1 MNIKKNADKVSK
13 EKKHVAVVILN
24 YNGRDWLKKFLP
36 DVVKYTHADRSL
48 CTNEVI
54 VIDNAST
61 DKSLELLN
69 NEFSETVGIV
79 ALTQNYG
86 FSKGYNEGLK
96 SVKADF
102 FVLLNSDVEV
112 TNYWLSPV
120 LRVMLGNPAIAAAQP
135 KILAYNEKCIGK
147 NTFEY
152 AGAAGG
158 ILDAWGYPLSIG
170 RIFDTLE
177 TDREQYDCPVR
188 SVFWASGAAMF
199 VRSEVWHKLGGLDPH
214 FFAHMEEIDF
224 CWRVKRAGYE
234 VVSISKSIVYHV
246 GGGTLDYLNPRKT
259 FLNFRNNLAMIF
271 KNETTP
277 TLLWLLPLRLILDGV
292 AGLKFLLE
300 KKWAHVWAILC
311 AHWAFY
317 QWIPRLIKEKNVL
330 KNKIAQHRIAP
341 DNSAVG
347 RYKGSIVLA
356 YFLHGKKHF
365 SDL

>member
-1 MNIKKNADKVSK
+1 MKK
-13 EKKHVAVVILN
+13 EKKHLAVVVLN
-24 YNGRDWLKKFLP
+24 YNGVAWLKKFLP
-36 DVVKYTHADRSL
+36 DVVKHTHADRSL

-61 DKSLELLN
+61 DQSIELLN
-69 NEFSETVGIV
+69 NDFSDTVRVI
-79 ALTQNYG
+79 ALPQNFG
-86 FSKGYNEGLK
+86 FAQGYNEGLK

-120 LRVMLGNPAIAAAQP
+120 LRVMLGNPAIAVAQP
-135 KILAYNEKCIGK
+135 KILSYNEKCIGK
-147 NTFEY
+147 YTFEY

-158 ILDAWGYPLSIG
+158 IFDAWGYPLSIG

-199 VRSEVWHKLGGLDPH
+199 VRSDVWQKFGGFDGH

-224 CWRVKRAGYE
+224 CWRVKRAGYD

-271 KNETTP
+271 KNESMS
-277 TLLWLLPLRLILDGV
+277 TLCWLLPLRLVLDGV
-292 AGLKFLLE
+292 AGVKFLLE
-300 KKWAHVWAILC
+300 KKWAHCSAIIR
-311 AHWAFY
+311 AHFAFY
-317 QWIPRLIKEKNVL
+317 SWIPRLIKEKNIL
-330 KNKIAQHRIAP
+330 KNTINQHRIAP
-341 DNSAVG
+341 DNSAAG
-347 RYKGSIVLA
+347 RYAGSILLA